1 MAFDSKPA
9 EPQIA
14 DAANTNT
21 VSFDAVVKP
30 AKGWARANPDAAMA
44 YLYVVQQD
52 EDGLIQEILSA

>member
-9 EPQIA
+9 ELQIA
-14 DAANTNT
+14 DTADT
-21 VSFDAVVKP
+21 VSAPFDAVTKP
-30 AKGWARANPDAAMA
+30 AKGWASANPDAAMA

>member
-14 DAANTNT
+14 EAANP
-21 VSFDAVVKP
+21 VSATFDAVSRP

-44 YLYVVQQD
+44 YLYVVQRD
-52 EDGLIQEILSA
+52 EDGLIEEILSA